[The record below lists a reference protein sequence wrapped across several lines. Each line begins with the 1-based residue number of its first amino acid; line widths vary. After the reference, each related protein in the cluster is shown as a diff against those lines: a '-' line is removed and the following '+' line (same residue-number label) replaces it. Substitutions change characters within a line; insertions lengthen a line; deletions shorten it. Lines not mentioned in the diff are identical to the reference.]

1 MCPGY
6 IYKGVPLPTPP
17 QEVLDLN
24 SKFSEHVYLVLFFDA
39 KRTWQWLP
47 AEKLELMGIDT
58 EKDESKVL
66 FCHIVDAK
74 IQSSQFVG
82 K

>member
-1 MCPGY
+1 MCSIY
-6 IYKGVPLPTPP
+6 IFLGFEHKGVPLPTPP

-24 SKFSEHVYLVLFFDA
+24 AKFTEHVYLVLFFDA

-58 EKDESKVL
+58 EKDEAKVT
-66 FCHIVDAK
+66 
-74 IQSSQFVG
+74 
-82 K
+82 